1 MLKKFKNNQELSK
14 ALALYI
20 VKNIKRKKSLIL
32 GCPGG
37 RSLKNTYKYIGILTY
52 KMNID
57 LSRVKILDDSM
68 IKKEKSPIII
78 ILTWNIFK
86 VLSKKIKSINSSVK
100 ILKV

>member
-57 LSRVKILDDSM
+57 LSRVKIFMMDEYV
-68 IKKEKSPIII
+68 IKTKTNKYI
-78 ILTWNIFK
+78 
-86 VLSKKIKSINSSVK
+86 
-100 ILKV
+100 